1 MENSTITINS
11 DSPLLALLGVSEP
24 DLSLIEQR
32 IEELK
37 RLAEL
42 GHDALAELRQE
53 VEALIVQL
61 DGAAETE
68 PSRGLLRIVHEAD
81 MATLKALK
89 DEYHQRLDSLMPFHC
104 QVCGS
109 EQVSR
114 RSSKESGIAGA
125 HQDNDDPGMYQ

>member
-1 MENSTITINS
+1 MEEKTITITA
-11 DSPLLALLGVSEP
+11 DSPVLALLGVSEP
-24 DLSLIEQR
+24 DLTLIEQGVG
-32 IEELK
+32 ELK

-42 GHDALAELRQE
+42 GQDTLAELRQE
-53 VEALIVQL
+53 VETLIVQL

-68 PSRGLLRIVHEAD
+68 PSRGLLRVVHEAD

-89 DEYHQRLDSLMPFHC
+89 SEYHQRLDSVMPLHC

-114 RSSKESGIAGA
+114 RSSKEAELVGVR
-125 HQDNDDPGMYQ
+125 QERNDPGMYQ